1 MDTLM
6 DTDVLMIDDM
16 GVEPLMENITIVQWF
31 NLINERQ
38 LRGKGTVI
46 STNLNVGRSCSAP
59 LHRAHHI
66 PPAGWKTVYAAA
78 ILGRRRK
85 EEQGVIQLYISKKN
99 FDAQKAE
106 RFFKERRVQVQV
118 MDLKKHKLGERELQT
133 MAKDVGMQGLLDRE
147 DKRAK
152 EHPACYCNIDS
163 VIMTAIQENPW
174 LLKSPIVRSG
184 QKCTIGYQPEI
195 WESWL
200 KADK

>member
-1 MDTLM
+1 M
-6 DTDVLMIDDM
+6 
-16 GVEPLMENITIVQWF
+16 
-31 NLINERQ
+31 
-38 LRGKGTVI
+38 
-46 STNLNVGRSCSAP
+46 
-59 LHRAHHI
+59 
-66 PPAGWKTVYAAA
+66 
-78 ILGRRRK
+78 
-85 EEQGVIQLYISKKN
+85 IQLYISKKN

-174 LLKSPIVRSG
+174 LLKSPIVRNG

-200 KADK
+200 KAEK